1 MVAEDNKLN
10 ILLLKKL
17 FEKWKVDFTIAENG
31 KELLDIYK
39 KEDYD
44 LILMDLQMPILDG
57 YDTAR
62 YIRKLNNH
70 VKSSIPIIALTAF
83 SKSEVH
89 DKIAHY
95 QMNGYLS
102 KPLDVNELYEL
113 LKNYSNSY
121 KELG

>member
-1 MVAEDNKLN
+1 M
-10 ILLLKKL
+10 
-17 FEKWKVDFTIAENG
+17 DFTIAENG